1 MKEVLYRRYYK
12 VLMKE
17 EDKCDLIIVDGAD
30 NQINVAKEIINN
42 FNLDIEILGL
52 KKDKH
57 HNTYALIDSNL
68 NEIPLD
74 KSSSLFLYLTSM
86 QDEVHNFAINYHK
99 NLRDKGIYKLS
110 FDFIKGIGEK
120 RKKELLKKYK
130 SIEKLKEA
138 SIEDLCTLLPEKIAE
153 DLYNFLHKRD

>member
-1 MKEVLYRRYYK
+1 
-12 VLMKE
+12 
-17 EDKCDLIIVDGAD
+17 
-30 NQINVAKEIINN
+30 
-42 FNLDIEILGL
+42 
-52 KKDKH
+52 
-57 HNTYALIDSNL
+57 
-68 NEIPLD
+68 
-74 KSSSLFLYLTSM
+74 M

-138 SIEDLCTLLPEKIAE
+138 SIEDLSKMLPEKVAE
-153 DLYNFLHKRD
+153 DLYNFLHKDKNNE